1 MSTVTKEEVESLSS
15 IFITKIDYDKII
27 NKINERFTEICN
39 KLAVNIKNK
48 KSYGWFDYS
57 NCRYDSEYSGGYFD
71 PVLYKDHIGIG
82 GEYINLPE
90 PYDISEIL
98 QTPYI
103 PTSWLWDD
111 NYFDEFKKEA
121 KKAKPKPT
129 KKHIQTIEKSL
140 KSKLTDEELKYIT
153 FK

>member
-15 IFITKIDYDKII
+15 LFITKVDYDKII
-27 NKINERFTEICN
+27 AKINQRFIEICS
-39 KLAVNIKNK
+39 KIAINIKNNK
-48 KSYGWFDYS
+48 NYGWFDYS
-57 NCRYDSEYSGGYFD
+57 NCNYACENSKGYFD

-82 GEYINLPE
+82 GEYINLPA

-98 QTPYI
+98 QAPYI
-103 PTSWLWDD
+103 PTRWLWEDD
-111 NYFDEFKKEA
+111 YLNEFKKET

-129 KKHIQTIEKSL
+129 KKDIQTIKKSI
-140 KSKLTDEELKYIT
+140 KSKLTDEELKYIS